1 MRAEERCGDAV
12 AGNARAGKRAVIDLP
27 VAARGAALLE
37 QGSRA
42 AEALRKGERLLRAAH
57 IGVRNVPAA
66 SRGVGSPPSCSGQT
80 GTSVCRAISARRT
93 SSESPLDAPSY
104 RQATPSRHALT
115 SSFIVHRAFRG
126 ST

>member
-1 MRAEERCGDAV
+1 MREKILQAIRKFQIETYLVTEKTVEGAELYFIKKELDMRRMKQDAV
-12 AGNARAGKRAVIDLP
+12 SAVTIYRDF
-27 VAARGAALLE
+27 G
-37 QGSRA
+37 
-42 AEALRKGERLLRAAH
+42 
-57 IGVRNVPAA
+57 
-66 SRGVGSPPSCSGQT
+66 SGQT